1 MNNDMKYIMD
11 VLSTQDWNLSQLNI
25 IIIKYSFRVRAIIV
39 TRFYSL
45 YSVEPNIVNCAM
57 GLMHGPFI
65 YSLSLLMDVTSH
77 LIHFTPLLYVI
88 CEIKHDDHLPN
99 HLCQVGACG
108 LCLNGRALCFQNQL
122 LLVSLST
129 FIGSGLKAG

>member
-39 TRFYSL
+39 T
-45 YSVEPNIVNCAM
+45 
-57 GLMHGPFI
+57 
-65 YSLSLLMDVTSH
+65 SH

-88 CEIKHDDHLPN
+88 CEIKHNDHLPN
-99 HLCQVGACG
+99 HLCQVGARG